1 MSNRA
6 PRSQFVFNPL
16 IVGLAAFMLVIFASL
31 ASASAVP
38 KAAVSKDLSASK
50 DLPDRVGTF
59 PGGTFF
65 VATNG
70 DDSTGDG
77 SSGDP
82 WATITHALDNVADES
97 LVIVR
102 AGTYNGRIRIRG
114 TFAVGVTVRSELD
127 YQALLRN
134 NDRVITVYDDPRGA
148 EGITLEGFDI
158 AHDGTGAAPLV
169 VHIDGNGDASVS
181 RITLRNNVL
190 HDSFNNDVLKINNA
204 TRDILV
210 EGNVF
215 YNQFGSD
222 EHIDINS
229 VEDVIVRDNIFFNDF
244 EASGRVDPE
253 NTSSFIVI
261 KDSNGDEDLYLGSR
275 NISVRR
281 NIFLNW
287 QGSTG
292 SNFVLLGED
301 GQPFFESREI
311 LVENNLMLGNSDN
324 VMRAAFGV
332 KGGRDIV
339 FRHNTV
345 VGDLPSL
352 AFAMRLN
359 TEGSNPANEN
369 ISFYNNIWS
378 DPTGTMGASFG
389 GANDFSDTPIGETLS
404 FVLDNNVFWN
414 GGVALPENASE
425 LVNPSD
431 DGSAV
436 LGDPQLGDQAALIT
450 PHWNPISGLFAD
462 GSTSIR
468 QAFERLA
475 NLYGTPG
482 AGSVAFDAAD
492 SAQSPSDDLLGN
504 PRSAMAVDIGAVEGT
519 DIFVDGFESGD
530 VSAWSSSTPAP

>member
-1 MSNRA
+1 MLKRAPNRA
-6 PRSQFVFNPL
+6 PRWN
-16 IVGLAAFMLVIFASL
+16 
-31 ASASAVP
+31 ASAGSFLTLLITTAIVVALGPPAPASA
-38 KAAVSKDLSASK
+38 
-50 DLPDRVGTF
+50 GTF

-65 VATNG
+65 VATDG
-70 DDSTGDG
+70 DDNTGDG

-82 WATITHALDNVADES
+82 WATITHALDNIPDES

-114 TFAVGVTVRSELD
+114 TFAVGVTVRSEVD

-134 NDRVITVYDDPRGA
+134 NDRVITIYDDPRGA

-158 AHDGTGAAPLV
+158 AHDGPGAAPLV
-169 VHIDGNGDASVS
+169 VHIDGNGDGSVS
-181 RITLRNNVL
+181 RITLRNNVM
-190 HDSFNNDVLKINNA
+190 HDSYDNDVLKINNA

-244 EASGRVDPE
+244 EASGRVDPG

-261 KDSNGDEDLYLGSR
+261 KDSNGSDDLYLGSR
-275 NISVRR
+275 NVSVRR
-281 NIFLNW
+281 NIFLHW

-292 SNFVLLGED
+292 SNFLLLGED
-301 GQPFFESREI
+301 GQSFFESREI
-311 LVENNLMLGNSDN
+311 LVENNLMLGSSDE

-378 DPTGTMGASFG
+378 DPTGTMGSSFG
-389 GANDFSDTPIGETLS
+389 GSNDFSDTPSGETLS
-404 FVLDNNVFWN
+404 FTLDHNVYWN
-414 GGVALPENASE
+414 GGSALPEDASE

-431 DGSAV
+431 DAGAIV
-436 LGDPQLGDQAALIT
+436 GDPQLGDQAAVVN

-482 AGSVAFDAAD
+482 SGSVAFDAAD
-492 SAQSPSDDLLGN
+492 PTQSPSDDLLGN
-504 PRSAMAVDIGAVEGT
+504 PRSSTQTDIGAVEGT

-530 VSAWSSSTPAP
+530 VTAWSSSVP

>member
-1 MSNRA
+1 MLDRA
-6 PRSQFVFNPL
+6 PQLNVLN
-16 IVGLAAFMLVIFASL
+16 
-31 ASASAVP
+31 ASARVVLTVLLAVAGMALDPAAPASA
-38 KAAVSKDLSASK
+38 
-50 DLPDRVGTF
+50 GTF

-65 VATNG
+65 VATDG
-70 DDSTGDG
+70 DDDTGDG

-82 WATITHALDNVADES
+82 WATITQALDNIPDES

-114 TFAVGVTVRSELD
+114 TFAVGVTVRSEVD

-134 NDRVITVYDDPRGA
+134 NDRVITIYDDPRGA

-158 AHDGTGAAPLV
+158 AHDGPGAAPLV
-169 VHIDGNGDASVS
+169 VHLDGNGDVSVS
-181 RITLRNNVL
+181 RITLRNNVM
-190 HDSFNNDVLKINNA
+190 HDSYNNDVLKINNA

-244 EASGRVDPE
+244 EASGRVDPG

-261 KDSNGDEDLYLGSR
+261 KDSNGSDDLYLGSR

-281 NIFLNW
+281 NIFLHW

-292 SNFVLLGED
+292 SNFLLLGED

-311 LVENNLMLGNSDN
+311 LVENNLMLGSSNE

-332 KGGRDIV
+332 KGGQDIV

-359 TEGSNPANEN
+359 NEGSNPANEN

-389 GANDFSDTPIGETLS
+389 GSNDFSDTPTSETLS
-404 FVLDNNVFWN
+404 FTLDHNVYWN
-414 GGVALPENASE
+414 GGSALPEDGAE

-431 DGSAV
+431 DTNGIT
-436 LGDPQLGDQAALIT
+436 GDPQLGDQAAVVN
-450 PHWNPISGLFAD
+450 PHWNPVTGLFAD

-475 NLYGTPG
+475 TLYGTPG

-492 SAQSPSDDLLGN
+492 PTQSPSDDLLGN
-504 PRSAMAVDIGAVEGT
+504 PRGTVQTDIGAVEGT

-530 VSAWSSSTPAP
+530 VTAWSSSLP